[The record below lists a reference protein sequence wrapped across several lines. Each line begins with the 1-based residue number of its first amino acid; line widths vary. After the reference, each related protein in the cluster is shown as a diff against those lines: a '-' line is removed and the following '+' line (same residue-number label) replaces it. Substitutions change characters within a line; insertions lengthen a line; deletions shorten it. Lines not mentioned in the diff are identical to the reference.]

1 MEGRLPFDCPP
12 GKPERSRVS
21 HRVARCD
28 WIWTRFG
35 DEDGEWDETKECH
48 REWRGAGEI
57 VEGLLKKVR
66 MGRKTLKEMED
77 WEWVKEGIKLPE
89 GAQALVRLDDGSGTL

>member
-35 DEDGEWDETKECH
+35 DEDGEWKEDENVD
-48 REWRGAGEI
+48 WRGAGEV

-66 MGRKTLKEMED
+66 TGRVSLKEVEGMA
-77 WEWVKEGIKLPE
+77 WVRGGIQVLGGVLKR
-89 GAQALVRLDDGSGTL
+89 VDDGGAES

>member
-12 GKPERSRVS
+12 GQIERSRVS

-35 DEDGEWDETKECH
+35 DEDGEWDVNVSDSQ
-48 REWRGAGEI
+48 EWRAAGEV

-66 MGRKTLKEMED
+66 MGRMALKEVQGLEFVR
-77 WEWVKEGIKLPE
+77 EAVQVEGGLSRE
-89 GAQALVRLDDGSGTL
+89 EVV